1 VKGLCQVDVDQ
12 FSPQRRR
19 PKPPAVLSSIVACDS
34 LRSAL
39 PRRPN
44 SPRGHR
50 APAVCQIAFGDGLE
64 DDRAGL
70 DRNAQ
75 VYPRLECSLTLP
87 PSFHPVLFASKGAGK
102 KNVKRKRH
110 GEKILPFQIAFK
122 WNDWISKVRTGP
134 GDDLEQLLTVVKIA
148 RGSGRKRERYFFT
161 LVSGLCPSRTR

>member
-1 VKGLCQVDVDQ
+1 MPQICCCGCAHCCVSCPICIRSILLLKHLGSIHRDIVLRCERRRRAVSGHVKGLCQVHVDQ

-19 PKPPAVLSSIVACDS
+19 PKPPAVLSSIVAFYS

-39 PRRPN
+39 PWRPN
-44 SPRGHR
+44 SQRGHR

-87 PSFHPVLFASKGAGK
+87 PSFRACPKG
-102 KNVKRKRH
+102 
-110 GEKILPFQIAFK
+110 
-122 WNDWISKVRTGP
+122 
-134 GDDLEQLLTVVKIA
+134 
-148 RGSGRKRERYFFT
+148 GRKKKFSSFSDRF
-161 LVSGLCPSRTR
+161 